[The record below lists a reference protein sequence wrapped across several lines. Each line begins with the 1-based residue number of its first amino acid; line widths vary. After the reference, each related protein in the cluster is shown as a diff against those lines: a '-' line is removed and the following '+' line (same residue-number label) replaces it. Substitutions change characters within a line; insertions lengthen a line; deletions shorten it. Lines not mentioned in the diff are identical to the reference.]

1 MTVKRVNVTLEDDI
15 HEAATAYAEGK
26 GWSFSGMVTKALREM
41 MDRGDSSP
49 SPSSGQAVLSAGAME
64 EMISQ
69 RMDAALKEY
78 LTPDRLASMLPAAS
92 VSHPEALTEVSDMGR
107 TAPRSPRA
115 ASPGSVSVTPEFRE
129 RLSKFG
135 PTEIQNASGVNKG
148 SVSTIQR
155 GEQLTM
161 TRKTFEKLEAG
172 ISALETEAAKNTLI
186 PSE

>member
-1 MTVKRVNVTLEDDI
+1 MTVKRVNVTVEDDI

-49 SPSSGQAVLSAGAME
+49 SSGPDMPRDEDTRVMVETVIRDYFTSDKSDAYALIERVITSRDTVPEILPEPIPIEVSVKPVKAGNIE
-64 EMISQ
+64 ITNEF
-69 RMDAALKEY
+69 R
-78 LTPDRLASMLPAAS
+78 DRLK
-92 VSHPEALTEVSDMGR
+92 
-107 TAPRSPRA
+107 
-115 ASPGSVSVTPEFRE
+115 
-129 RLSKFG
+129 KFG
-135 PTEIQNASGVNKG
+135 PTDIQNASGVNKG

-155 GEQLTM
+155 GEQLTT

-172 ISALETEAAKNTLI
+172 ISALEAEAAIMACI

>member
-49 SPSSGQAVLSAGAME
+49 SSGPDMPRDEDIGVMV
-64 EMISQ
+64 SQ
-69 RMDAALKEY
+69 RVDAALKEY
-78 LTPDRLASMLPAAS
+78 LTPDRLVSMLPAAS
-92 VSHPEALTEVSDMGR
+92 VSHGEALTEVSDIER

-115 ASPGSVSVTPEFRE
+115 ASPGSVPVTDGFKE
-129 RLSKFG
+129 RLLRFG
-135 PTEIQNASGVNKG
+135 PTDIQNASGVNKG
-148 SVSTIQR
+148 SVSIIQR

-172 ISALETEAAKNTLI
+172 ISALEGRGGKE
-186 PSE
+186 

>member
-49 SPSSGQAVLSAGAME
+49 SSGQAVLSAGAME

-69 RMDAALKEY
+69 RVDAALKEY
-78 LTPDRLASMLPAAS
+78 LTPDRLVSMLPAAS
-92 VSHPEALTEVSDMGR
+92 VSHGEALTEVSDMGR
-107 TAPRSPRA
+107 TAHRSPRA
-115 ASPGSVSVTPEFRE
+115 ASPGSVTVTDEFKE
-129 RLSKFG
+129 RLLRFG
-135 PTEIQNASGVNKG
+135 PTDIQNASGVNKG

-172 ISALETEAAKNTLI
+172 ISALEAEAAKNTLI